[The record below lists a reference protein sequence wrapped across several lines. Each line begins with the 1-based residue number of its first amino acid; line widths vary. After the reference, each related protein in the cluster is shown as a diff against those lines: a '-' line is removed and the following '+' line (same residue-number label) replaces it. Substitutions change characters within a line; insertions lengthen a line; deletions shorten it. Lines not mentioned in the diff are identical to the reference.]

1 MGNYFWVSKIT
12 GGVVLFWK
20 QDVKLDVK
28 SSSLNHIDALINKR
42 REDTWRF
49 IGFYGAS
56 ETHLRMES

>member
-28 SSSLNHIDALINKR
+28 SSSLNHIDALINKG
-42 REDTWRF
+42 REDT
-49 IGFYGAS
+49 
-56 ETHLRMES
+56 